1 MGKLDFQT
9 LNLHFLFQYFSPYKM
24 QPSSPY
30 NNYSN
35 YNYYP
40 GYSNNFIPSPF
51 KPVNSVSRGKKQRWG
66 YFFKILK
73 KICDGEKK

>member
-1 MGKLDFQT
+1 
-9 LNLHFLFQYFSPYKM
+9 M

-51 KPVNSVSRGKKQRWG
+51 KPVNFVSRGKKT
-66 YFFKILK
+66 KINIFPQTLFYNVFVLN
-73 KICDGEKK
+73 